1 MRGQLQKD
9 VQALLRRKFLVKI
22 AIGSVGFR
30 KAFEF
35 ANRFL
40 HTRKIPSA
48 TAADQ
53 PSPRELL
60 VMR

>member
-1 MRGQLQKD
+1 MVGQLQKN
-9 VQALLRRKFLVKI
+9 VQALLWGKFLIKI
-22 AIGSVGFR
+22 AIGLVGFL

-40 HTRKIPSA
+40 HERKIPSA

-60 VMR
+60 VIR